1 MINNSH
7 VITPPRS
14 PKSGRRKRY
23 PADIPDID
31 FDDGVGEPPF
41 QFDSS
46 DLGSPKKVWSLLCEK
61 DEKYKRDPHLFK
73 RQQRINPKMR
83 AMLIDWLMDVCAD
96 KHLHRET
103 FHLCVDYVDRYLGLG
118 SNFDFNHQI
127 SPGNLQLIGSTALV
141 IASKI
146 EEIYP
151 PKVAEIADFTD
162 GLVLSFNLIQRFFY
176 FCCCEDQDIR
186 DLEEIMLQRLEW
198 NCYPITAV
206 HWLALYMQLMNTCD
220 VLPAQQV
227 IVSAENEARCSN
239 ASDCSMLSAGSRVA
253 GLNVSIVTALP
264 EEDENL
270 TDEGDDSE
278 NQTPNGSESSSEK
291 RTKTFRKTCARRVFS
306 FNSSFPRMQLSH
318 IGLSPRILLHTAAAD
333 ISYVSQREYSSGH
346 IYPDQRCS
354 VPKLMRGE
362 FVRVAMI
369 LDLVI
374 LSHGS
379 LRFRYRE
386 LAAAAL
392 LCSYEPESLICQI
405 TGFTAEKLREARKFV
420 DPFVHLFDRLEPSGN
435 SIPCLP
441 TIQHDDRHNIQT
453 YLPKCLSYLE
463 QVEQEQIMASQRHKK
478 LDNRTSG
485 NRLRKRK
492 FGSTLNS
499 S

>member
-83 AMLIDWLMDVCAD
+83 AMLIDWIMDVCAD

-146 EEIYP
+146 E
-151 PKVAEIADFTD
+151 
-162 GLVLSFNLIQRFFY
+162 
-176 FCCCEDQDIR
+176 DQDIR

-227 IVSAENEARCSN
+227 IVTAENEARCSN

-278 NQTPNGSESSSEK
+278 NKTPNGSESSSEK
-291 RTKTFRKTCARRVFS
+291 KTKTFRKTCARRVFS

-463 QVEQEQIMASQRHKK
+463 QVEQEIMAIERRKK
-478 LDNRTSG
+478 LDNRMNET
-485 NRLRKRK
+485 RLRKRK

>member
-31 FDDGVGEPPF
+31 FDDG
-41 QFDSS
+41 
-46 DLGSPKKVWSLLCEK
+46 VWSLLCEK

-83 AMLIDWLMDVCAD
+83 AMLIDWIMDVCAD

-162 GLVLSFNLIQRFFY
+162 GLVLCFYLIQSFFN

-227 IVSAENEARCSN
+227 IVTAENEARCSN

-291 RTKTFRKTCARRVFS
+291 KTKSFRKTCARRVFS

-463 QVEQEQIMASQRHKK
+463 QVEQEIMAIERRKK
-478 LDNRTSG
+478 LDNRMNET
-485 NRLRKRK
+485 RLRKRK

>member
-83 AMLIDWLMDVCAD
+83 AMLIDWIMDVCAD

-162 GLVLSFNLIQRFFY
+162 GLVLYFY
-176 FCCCEDQDIR
+176 
-186 DLEEIMLQRLEW
+186 L
-198 NCYPITAV
+198 
-206 HWLALYMQLMNTCD
+206 
-220 VLPAQQV
+220 
-227 IVSAENEARCSN
+227 
-239 ASDCSMLSAGSRVA
+239 
-253 GLNVSIVTALP
+253 
-264 EEDENL
+264 
-270 TDEGDDSE
+270 
-278 NQTPNGSESSSEK
+278 
-291 RTKTFRKTCARRVFS
+291 
-306 FNSSFPRMQLSH
+306 FNSKLLLIFVVA
-318 IGLSPRILLHTAAAD
+318 RIR
-333 ISYVSQREYSSGH
+333 I
-346 IYPDQRCS
+346 
-354 VPKLMRGE
+354 
-362 FVRVAMI
+362 F
-369 LDLVI
+369 VI
-374 LSHGS
+374 L
-379 LRFRYRE
+379 
-386 LAAAAL
+386 
-392 LCSYEPESLICQI
+392 
-405 TGFTAEKLREARKFV
+405 
-420 DPFVHLFDRLEPSGN
+420 
-435 SIPCLP
+435 
-441 TIQHDDRHNIQT
+441 
-453 YLPKCLSYLE
+453 
-463 QVEQEQIMASQRHKK
+463 KK
-478 LDNRTSG
+478 LCFND
-485 NRLRKRK
+485 
-492 FGSTLNS
+492 
-499 S
+499 

>member
-1 MINNSH
+1 MIKNSN
-7 VITPPRS
+7 VTPPQS

-46 DLGSPKKVWSLLCEK
+46 DMGSPKKVWSLLCEK
-61 DEKYKRDPHLFK
+61 DEKYKRDPHIFQ

-83 AMLIDWLMDVCAD
+83 AMLLDWIMDVCAD

-118 SNFDFNHQI
+118 GKVDYKHQI

-141 IASKI
+141 IAAKI

-162 GLVLSFNLIQRFFY
+162 G
-176 FCCCEDQDIR
+176 CEDHDIR
-186 DLEEIMLQRLEW
+186 DMEEIMLQRLEW

-227 IVSAENEARCSN
+227 IVTAGNEARCSN
-239 ASDCSMLSAGSRVA
+239 ASDCSMMSAGSRRG
-253 GLNVSIVTALP
+253 GLNVSIVTASLH
-264 EEDENL
+264 EEGEIL
-270 TDEGDDSE
+270 SDEGEDSE
-278 NQTPNGSESSSEK
+278 NQTPNGSESSTEK
-291 RTKTFRKTCARRVFS
+291 KTKSFRKTCARRVFS

-318 IGLSPRILLHTAAAD
+318 IGLSPRVLLHTAAAD

-374 LSHGS
+374 LSAGS

-420 DPFVHLFDRLEPSGN
+420 DPFVHLFDRLEPCGN
-435 SIPCLP
+435 AIPCLP
-441 TIQHDDRHNIQT
+441 TIQHDDRHNIQI

-463 QVEQEQIMASQRHKK
+463 QVEQEQFMAIQRRKK
-478 LDNRTSG
+478 SDNRMGET
-485 NRLRKRK
+485 RLRKRK

>member
-83 AMLIDWLMDVCAD
+83 AMLIDWIMDVCAD

-146 EEIYP
+146 E
-151 PKVAEIADFTD
+151 
-162 GLVLSFNLIQRFFY
+162 
-176 FCCCEDQDIR
+176 DQDIR

-227 IVSAENEARCSN
+227 IVTAENEARCSN

-291 RTKTFRKTCARRVFS
+291 KTKSFRKTCARRVFS

-463 QVEQEQIMASQRHKK
+463 QVEQEIMAIERRKK
-478 LDNRTSG
+478 LDNRMNET
-485 NRLRKRK
+485 RLRKRK